1 MNRRTQGPT
10 GHGSPPT
17 PSSDCARRRPGSH
30 WRLHYDNST
39 PRLSVSLV
47 PCNDRLAV
55 FCAAKLY
62 YRSGAQ
68 GPSEDA
74 AAFLLG
80 AWVRGDQCAQTG
92 ERLGTDRSAVE
103 SSSTHDARHR
113 ERTKARSSGRQSV
126 RRPARPPSRS
136 QAGVSPCV
144 HSCLPAGRM
153 AEGRGT
159 PRRKARHAIGRRPS
173 RTRPHMSPVCHA
185 RQGATA
191 HAPSRGPFLKR
202 RGRSSVPHAASAA
215 VLPANHLLAPVVVA
229 VARRGVAARR
239 AHLRLD
245 VEGCAAAAADSQCA
259 SSGSA
264 SSALAWCAAACQL
277 RQSASG
283 SGRQRTGTGEAGR
296 LCGQTSHAQRQGLR
310 PRVLTTE
317 LSLRVTEK

>member
-55 FCAAKLY
+55 FCAAKATY

-68 GPSEDA
+68 GPSMRMPQPSCSAPGSAKRPMRADG
-74 AAFLLG
+74 G
-80 AWVRGDQCAQTG
+80 AVR
-92 ERLGTDRSAVE
+92 DRQEATVE

-113 ERTKARSSGRQSV
+113 ERARSAVIGSHRACAGR
-126 RRPARPPSRS
+126 ARPPSRS

-159 PRRKARHAIGRRPS
+159 PHDARHATPLERRPS
-173 RTRPHMSPVCHA
+173 RTTSAHVTRVPHA

-191 HAPSRGPFLKR
+191 HAPSRGS
-202 RGRSSVPHAASAA
+202 RS
-215 VLPANHLLAPVVVA
+215 
-229 VARRGVAARR
+229 
-239 AHLRLD
+239 
-245 VEGCAAAAADSQCA
+245 
-259 SSGSA
+259 
-264 SSALAWCAAACQL
+264 
-277 RQSASG
+277 
-283 SGRQRTGTGEAGR
+283 
-296 LCGQTSHAQRQGLR
+296 
-310 PRVLTTE
+310 
-317 LSLRVTEK
+317 

>member
-55 FCAAKLY
+55 FCAAKATY

-68 GPSEDA
+68 GPSMRMPQPSCSAPGSAKRPMRADG
-74 AAFLLG
+74 G
-80 AWVRGDQCAQTG
+80 AVR
-92 ERLGTDRSAVE
+92 DRQEATVE

-113 ERTKARSSGRQSV
+113 ERARSAVIGSHRACAGR
-126 RRPARPPSRS
+126 ARPPSRS

-159 PRRKARHAIGRRPS
+159 PRRKARHAIGAAPQSDHVRTCHPCATRSPGRHSPRTFS
-173 RTRPHMSPVCHA
+173 RK
-185 RQGATA
+185 
-191 HAPSRGPFLKR
+191 PFLKR
-202 RGRSSVPHAASAA
+202 RGKSFS
-215 VLPANHLLAPVVVA
+215 
-229 VARRGVAARR
+229 
-239 AHLRLD
+239 
-245 VEGCAAAAADSQCA
+245 
-259 SSGSA
+259 
-264 SSALAWCAAACQL
+264 
-277 RQSASG
+277 
-283 SGRQRTGTGEAGR
+283 
-296 LCGQTSHAQRQGLR
+296 
-310 PRVLTTE
+310 
-317 LSLRVTEK
+317 